1 MFDVLSDFL
10 KLSKLKRINYAINVG
25 QIRIS
30 DAINS
35 KNISFRE
42 KDIVSLTNDVTD
54 ILFYLNMGLTKAA
67 PSTNTLSKLGENLPS
82 FSLFI
87 VH

>member
-10 KLSKLKRINYAINVG
+10 KLSKLKRINYTINVG

-42 KDIVSLTNDVTD
+42 KDIISLTNDVTN
-54 ILFYLNMGLTKAA
+54 ILFYLNMGLSKAA
-67 PSTNTLSKLGENLPS
+67 SSTNTLSKLGENLAS

>member
-30 DAINS
+30 DAMNS
-35 KNISFRE
+35 RKKYPFLN
-42 KDIVSLTNDVTD
+42 KDVTN
-54 ILFYLNMGLTKAA
+54 ILFYLNIDLTKAA
-67 PSTNTLSKLGENLPS
+67 TSTNTLSKSGENLAN

>member
-25 QIRIS
+25 HIRIS
-30 DAINS
+30 DAMNS

-42 KDIVSLTNDVTD
+42 KNILSLTNDVTNV
-54 ILFYLNMGLTKAA
+54 LLYLNIDLSKAA
-67 PSTNTLSKLGENLPS
+67 TSTNTLSKSGENLAS